1 MTSLTRTPSER
12 RRARAYVHAAIRPRR
27 TRSRARGRRR
37 PSAAG
42 LCTWCSSSGGRARGS
57 TEALHPWCFKTARL
71 AIGPQALAS
80 AESAR
85 NAFRELL
92 TLRRRQRLAKV
103 WIKFY
108 NIINSFEF
116 NSEAER
122 TGKAGFCA
130 SSPGPQAQGCPTYSF
145 AWPWGDPAAVDVRRA
160 EPTS

>member
-108 NIINSFEF
+108 NIIIIIPWCIILLY
-116 NSEAER
+116 
-122 TGKAGFCA
+122 TGTGVIN
-130 SSPGPQAQGCPTYSF
+130 TVVVLWW
-145 AWPWGDPAAVDVRRA
+145 WPPRYCIF
-160 EPTS
+160 